1 MDILAKAQ
9 AVLEEVETL
18 CRAQSDIA
26 ALAQVAHGYAM
37 LAQAQQLSRLADAV
51 LALAPE
57 PTGEENPPA

>member
-37 LAQAQQLSRLADAV
+37 LAQAHQLSRLADAV
-51 LALAPE
+51 LTLEPE
-57 PTGEENPPA
+57 PANEEPPSA